1 MAERFDVTVATPW
14 YPTPYNRM
22 AGSFVAEHAV
32 LASGLPG
39 VRPGGVHVVHGLEWP
54 GGDAAA
60 ALALRP
66 SFDAVLDRLRHSGGT
81 RLHGVAGPLDRVP
94 VFTVGGADW
103 GARAEAA
110 VRDVSRAVGTFAS
123 PVVHGHVGYLGGLV
137 AARLAEPGARV
148 FATEHSTA
156 LRDVLAQPAAREHYA
171 ELIERADAVFCV
183 SNLLREQILDAV
195 PDPQGVVR
203 ELANPVDFAGAPRRS
218 SLPERLRRWVFIGG
232 LHERKGVV
240 RLVRAFVTAARED
253 GELSLTL
260 FGSGALAEVLIGL
273 ARDGGVADRLHLPG
287 VVRHRELLA
296 QLPSYDL
303 LLAPSTYET
312 FHLAVP
318 EAVAAGLPVIVTR
331 SGGPQEAL
339 AGVEDQVG
347 RFVDVNDDPDELV
360 EAWRDLSAGLGDLD
374 LDAARATLDAR
385 YGREAISAALARA
398 YGLPGTVATP
408 DVPGDALNGAAAP
421 PERVVLVAVSGW
433 RRYHVQAEL
442 EAAGTLGVPVA
453 LISDDVPLREQATGA
468 AATVVATK
476 QASALTG
483 GVEVSAMAAPGASLA
498 VRARRT
504 VGSLRRR
511 ALRLLDAGT
520 VPRQRAA
527 GVRVDDDFLQ
537 GAQLVLGDCQSMPLA
552 RALLAAHPQLQPV
565 VELDRVGPLGP
576 SVDSEAGQVVAP

>member
-32 LASGLPG
+32 LAAGLPG

-54 GGDAAA
+54 GGNAAA
-60 ALALRP
+60 AMALRP
-66 SFDAVLDRLRHSGGT
+66 AFDMVLDRLRHGRGT
-81 RLHGVAGPLDRVP
+81 RLHAVAGPLDRVP

-110 VRDVSRAVGTFAS
+110 VRDVSRAVGTFVS
-123 PVVHGHVGYLGGLV
+123 PVVHGHVGYLGGLL
-137 AARLAEPGARV
+137 AARLAEPGAKV

-183 SNLLREQILDAV
+183 SNLLRQQILDAV
-195 PDPQGVVR
+195 PDPGGVVR
-203 ELANPVDFAGAPRRS
+203 VLANPVDFAGAPRRS
-218 SLPERLRRWVFIGG
+218 SLPDRLRRWVFVGG
-232 LHERKGVV
+232 LHERKGVM
-240 RLVRAFVTAARED
+240 RLVRAFVSAARED
-253 GELSLTL
+253 AEVSLTL
-260 FGSGALAEVLIGL
+260 FGSGALADVLIGL

-296 QLPSYDL
+296 QLPSYDV

-339 AGVEDQVG
+339 AGVEHQVG

-360 EAWRDLSAGLGDLD
+360 EAWRDLSDHLGELD

-385 YGREAISAALARA
+385 YGREAISAALAQA
-398 YGLPGTVATP
+398 YGLPGVLY
-408 DVPGDALNGAAAP
+408 PGASAMAGNGAVVQ
-421 PERVVLVAVSGW
+421 PERIALVAVSGW

-442 EAAGTLGVPVA
+442 DAAHTLGVPLA
-453 LISDDVPLREQATGA
+453 LISDDVQIREQATRAGA
-468 AATVVATK
+468 TLVATRE
-476 QASALTG
+476 ATALTG
-483 GVEVSAMAAPGASLA
+483 GVEVSATAAPGASLA

-504 VGSLRRR
+504 VGALRRR
-511 ALRLLDAGT
+511 ALRVLET
-520 VPRQRAA
+520 RSVPRQRVT
-527 GVRVDDDFLQ
+527 GVQLDDDFLQ

-552 RALLAAHPQLQPV
+552 RALLAAHPQLHPV

-576 SVDSEAGQVVAP
+576 SVDSEAGQVGTP